1 MSNDRRRNLGPSS
14 SAPPI
19 YQKDIHTLESQLKAL
34 EQKDSQSTEPQ
45 KFFLKT
51 SLLTKPNG
59 SSYLELHIPSTPT
72 PTKLLCAIYGPRP
85 TPRSTPYFPTAT
97 LTLDLSFSPFSTRT
111 RSLPH
116 LRSPL
121 ERTLAKRIEDAIR
134 SAIRA
139 ELYPKTQIEIFVC
152 VLEAPLSGAEADAD
166 AEGVWSA
173 AVNAVGAAVVDAGI
187 EMRDIPSA
195 ASVDGVSL
203 ATLLATGEITEL
215 SSKGKIDMADW
226 DKRVEDC
233 LRKAAEVRGVVNAV
247 LRRDVERRREEGD
260 GMEF

>member
-34 EQKDSQSTEPQ
+34 EQKDSQSSEPQ
-45 KFFLKT
+45 KIFLKT

-59 SSYLELHIPSTPT
+59 SSYLELHVPSTST

-85 TPRSTPYFPTAT
+85 TPRSTPYSPTAT

-121 ERTLAKRIEDAIR
+121 ERTCAKRIEDSIR

-152 VLEAPLSGAEADAD
+152 VLEAPLSGDEAD

-173 AVNAVGAAVVDAGI
+173 AVNAVGAALVDAGI

-195 ASVDGVSL
+195 ASCDGLSL

-215 SSKGKIDMADW
+215 SSKGKIDIGDW
-226 DKRVEDC
+226 DKRVEEC